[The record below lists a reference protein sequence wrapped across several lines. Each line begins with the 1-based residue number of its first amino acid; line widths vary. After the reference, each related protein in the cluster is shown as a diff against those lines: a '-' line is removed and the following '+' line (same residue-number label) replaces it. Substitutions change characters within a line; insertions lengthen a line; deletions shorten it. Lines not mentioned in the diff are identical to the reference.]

1 MADYRKMWE
10 ELGMD
15 VELHD
20 QLCAVLP
27 QAFGDVFLSQ
37 ENRPDS
43 MDYYN
48 MVVADIHGI
57 RPAELIEHQKKGGK
71 VFGTFCVYVPDEIVF
86 AADAI
91 ATGLCGGSQ
100 FWVPGGEKV
109 LTAPVHSS
117 VSQICSSG
125 RPPATARRKHG
136 RFLPKTYRYM

>member
-57 RPAELIEHQKKGGK
+57 RIMRRFPVL
-71 VFGTFCVYVPDEIVF
+71 
-86 AADAI
+86 
-91 ATGLCGGSQ
+91 GSWRRESPSCQ
-100 FWVPGGEKV
+100 YLSTDQG
-109 LTAPVHSS
+109 
-117 VSQICSSG
+117 ICWCTS
-125 RPPATARRKHG
+125 
-136 RFLPKTYRYM
+136 

>member
-57 RPAELIEHQKKGGK
+57 RPAELMRQMRLQPD
-71 VFGTFCVYVPDEIVF
+71 YAAVPSSGFLAERKSFLPI
-86 AADAI
+86 
-91 ATGLCGGSQ
+91 
-100 FWVPGGEKV
+100 
-109 LTAPVHSS
+109 PVH
-117 VSQICSSG
+117 
-125 RPPATARRKHG
+125 
-136 RFLPKTYRYM
+136 

>member
-1 MADYRKMWE
+1 
-10 ELGMD
+10 MD

-71 VFGTFCVYVPDEIVF
+71 VFGTFCVYVPDEIV
-86 AADAI
+86 
-91 ATGLCGGSQ
+91 
-100 FWVPGGEKV
+100 

>member
-91 ATGLCGGSQ
+91 ANRIMRRFPVLGSWRRESPSCQ
-100 FWVPGGEKV
+100 YLSTDQG
-109 LTAPVHSS
+109 
-117 VSQICSSG
+117 ICWCTS
-125 RPPATARRKHG
+125 
-136 RFLPKTYRYM
+136 

>member
-71 VFGTFCVYVPDEIVF
+71 VFGTFCAYVPDEIVLWQTRLQPDY
-86 AADAI
+86 AA
-91 ATGLCGGSQ
+91 
-100 FWVPGGEKV
+100 VPSSGFLAEIKSF
-109 LTAPVHSS
+109 LPIPVH
-117 VSQICSSG
+117 
-125 RPPATARRKHG
+125 
-136 RFLPKTYRYM
+136 

>member
-15 VELHD
+15 VDLHD

-57 RPAELIEHQKKGGK
+57 RPAELIEHQIEKMYRFWDINQHSPWSMNIKK
-71 VFGTFCVYVPDEIVF
+71 
-86 AADAI
+86 
-91 ATGLCGGSQ
+91 
-100 FWVPGGEKV
+100 
-109 LTAPVHSS
+109 
-117 VSQICSSG
+117 
-125 RPPATARRKHG
+125 
-136 RFLPKTYRYM
+136 

>member
-1 MADYRKMWE
+1 
-10 ELGMD
+10 MD
-15 VELHD
+15 VDLHD

-71 VFGTFCVYVPDEIVF
+71 YSVHSVYMYRMKSYSQQMPLLPDYV
-86 AADAI
+86 ADPSSGFLAERKSCLPI
-91 ATGLCGGSQ
+91 
-100 FWVPGGEKV
+100 
-109 LTAPVHSS
+109 PVH
-117 VSQICSSG
+117 
-125 RPPATARRKHG
+125 
-136 RFLPKTYRYM
+136 

>member
-1 MADYRKMWE
+1 MADNRKMWSD
-10 ELGMD
+10 LGMNL
-15 VELHD
+15 ELHD
-20 QLCAVLP
+20 QLCEVLP

-37 ENRPDS
+37 ENRPES

-71 VFGTFCVYVPDEIVF
+71 VFGTFCVYVPDEVIF

-100 FWVPGGEKV
+100 FWVPGGRESTSYQY
-109 LTAPVHSS
+109 LSS
-117 VSQICSSG
+117 DQGFCGS
-125 RPPATARRKHG
+125 
-136 RFLPKTYRYM
+136 KTGPYLSVFPYCGYVYW

>member
-91 ATGLCGGSQ
+91 ATDCAV
-100 FWVPGGEKV
+100 VPSSGFLAERKFFR
-109 LTAPVHSS
+109 LIPVH
-117 VSQICSSG
+117 
-125 RPPATARRKHG
+125 
-136 RFLPKTYRYM
+136 

>member
-57 RPAELIEHQKKGGK
+57 RPAELIEHQKKAAK
-71 VFGTFCVYVPDEIVF
+71 YLVHSVSMYRMRSYSQQMRSQPDYVE
-86 AADAI
+86 
-91 ATGLCGGSQ
+91 
-100 FWVPGGEKV
+100 VPSSGFLAERKSF
-109 LTAPVHSS
+109 LPIPVH
-117 VSQICSSG
+117 
-125 RPPATARRKHG
+125 
-136 RFLPKTYRYM
+136 

>member
-15 VELHD
+15 VDLHD

-71 VFGTFCVYVPDEIVF
+71 VFGTFCVYVRIRSRCHCYRIMWRIPV
-86 AADAI
+86 
-91 ATGLCGGSQ
+91 LGSWRRESPACQ
-100 FWVPGGEKV
+100 YLSTDQG
-109 LTAPVHSS
+109 
-117 VSQICSSG
+117 ICRCTS
-125 RPPATARRKHG
+125 
-136 RFLPKTYRYM
+136 

>member
-57 RPAELIEHQKKGGK
+57 RPAELIEHQKKRRQSLRYIL
-71 VFGTFCVYVPDEIVF
+71 CIC
-86 AADAI
+86 
-91 ATGLCGGSQ
+91 TGRDRICGRCDCNRIMRRFPVLGSWRRESPSCQ
-100 FWVPGGEKV
+100 YLSTDQG
-109 LTAPVHSS
+109 
-117 VSQICSSG
+117 ICWCTS
-125 RPPATARRKHG
+125 
-136 RFLPKTYRYM
+136 

>member
-10 ELGMD
+10 DLGMD
-15 VELHD
+15 VETHD

-37 ENRPDS
+37 ENRPEG

-71 VFGTFCVYVPDEIVF
+71 VFGTFRMKSYLLQMQLLPDF
-86 AADAI
+86 A
-91 ATGLCGGSQ
+91 
-100 FWVPGGEKV
+100 EV
-109 LTAPVHSS
+109 L
-117 VSQICSSG
+117 SSG
-125 RPPATARRKHG
+125 FRVERKCSRPIPVR
-136 RFLPKTYRYM
+136 

>member
-57 RPAELIEHQKKGGK
+57 RPAELIEHQKKAARYSAHS
-71 VFGTFCVYVPDEIVF
+71 VSMYRMRSYLQQMRLQLDCAVVPSSGFLAERKFFRLI
-86 AADAI
+86 
-91 ATGLCGGSQ
+91 
-100 FWVPGGEKV
+100 
-109 LTAPVHSS
+109 PVH
-117 VSQICSSG
+117 
-125 RPPATARRKHG
+125 
-136 RFLPKTYRYM
+136 

>member
-57 RPAELIEHQKKGGK
+57 RPAELIEHQKKVVK
-71 VFGTFCVYVPDEIVF
+71 YSVLSASMYRTRSYLQQMRLQPDYAEVPSSGFRAERRCFRPI
-86 AADAI
+86 
-91 ATGLCGGSQ
+91 
-100 FWVPGGEKV
+100 
-109 LTAPVHSS
+109 PVH
-117 VSQICSSG
+117 
-125 RPPATARRKHG
+125 
-136 RFLPKTYRYM
+136 

>member
-91 ATGLCGGSQ
+91 ATRLSRRFPVLGSWRRESPSCQ
-100 FWVPGGEKV
+100 YLSTDQG
-109 LTAPVHSS
+109 
-117 VSQICSSG
+117 ICWCTS
-125 RPPATARRKHG
+125 
-136 RFLPKTYRYM
+136 

>member
-1 MADYRKMWE
+1 MADNHKMWE
-10 ELGMD
+10 ELGMNL
-15 VELHD
+15 ELHD

-37 ENRPDS
+37 ENRPEG

-71 VFGTFCVYVPDEIVF
+71 VFGTFCVYVPDEVIF

-100 FWVPGGEKV
+100 FWVPGG
-109 LTAPVHSS
+109 
-117 VSQICSSG
+117 
-125 RPPATARRKHG
+125 
-136 RFLPKTYRYM
+136 

>member
-15 VELHD
+15 VDLHD

-57 RPAELIEHQKKGGK
+57 RPAELIEHQKKGYRIMWRLP
-71 VFGTFCVYVPDEIVF
+71 V
-86 AADAI
+86 
-91 ATGLCGGSQ
+91 LGSWRRESPACQ
-100 FWVPGGEKV
+100 YLSTDQG
-109 LTAPVHSS
+109 
-117 VSQICSSG
+117 ICRCTS
-125 RPPATARRKHG
+125 
-136 RFLPKTYRYM
+136 